1 MRQSFFD
8 VSGIRLALLFAL
20 GSVVLTLAGCNGS
33 MPGVTMPQPAGIQ
46 GRVHGGQPAVQG
58 ATIQLYAANTTAY
71 AGPATPMLT
80 TTVTTNNFGGF
91 TITGDYSCPS
101 PTAQVYLVATGGN
114 PGLAPGTNN
123 TGIAMMAA
131 LGDCGNLSSA
141 TYIDIDEVSTVA
153 AVFGL
158 APFMTVGEGANL
170 GTSSSN
176 TQGLANAFATVTNL
190 LVDTSRGHGTSP
202 GPNVPAGATV
212 PSDEIHALA
221 DILSSCINST
231 DAASAGC
238 TALFN
243 AANPGSTQPNNT
255 IDAALLIAQNPA
267 HNVATLY
274 GLIPASPPFATAL
287 ASPND
292 WTVSVKY
299 TAGGLNQPQGIAV
312 DGSGNVWV
320 ANTAAS
326 TAVKYSPI
334 GVLLSGTGFG
344 SGTLNFPW
352 ALAIDASG
360 NAWVAD
366 TGHNQVVELD
376 KTTGAVVGTPLT
388 GNGLNFDMAIAV
400 DASGSLWMV
409 NSDGPFCCD
418 DGSVT
423 KFTSLLSGS
432 GPFTGGG
439 LSGHG
444 WESPNGIAVDGS
456 GNIWIS
462 DYIGGYDG
470 VSICCGGITEL
481 DSSGTAISPSRGY
494 TNGGAGDQRPQGIAI
509 GASGTVWTA
518 NGFASVTGLNI
529 SDASAVSGSPFT
541 ATQLNNPQ
549 GIAVDGLGSI
559 WVTNNGG
566 NSLSEFSKTGAAIS
580 PDATN
585 GYGSGSGLSNPW
597 AIAIDGSGNVWVT
610 NQTGNSVTEF
620 VGIAAPTVTPI
631 ATQAVNNTFGTLP

>member
-1 MRQSFFD
+1 
-8 VSGIRLALLFAL
+8 
-20 GSVVLTLAGCNGS
+20 

-71 AGPATPMLT
+71 AGPATPLLT
-80 TTVTTNNFGGF
+80 TTVKTNNFGGF
-91 TITGDYSCPS
+91 IITGDYSCPS

-131 LGDCGNLSSA
+131 LGDCGNLSSS

-153 AVFGL
+153 SVFGL

-170 GTSSSN
+170 GTSSTN

-231 DAASAGC
+231 DAASTGC
-238 TALFN
+238 TNLFN

-267 HNVATLY
+267 HNVATIY
-274 GLIPASPPFATAL
+274 GLIPASPPFATTL
-287 ASPND
+287 AQPND

-312 DGSGNVWV
+312 DGSGNAWV

-334 GVLLSGTGFG
+334 GALLSGAGFG

-366 TGHNQVVELD
+366 TGNNQIVELD
-376 KTTGAVVGTPLT
+376 KTSGAVIGTPFT
-388 GNGLNFDMAIAV
+388 GSGLANDMAIAIDSSSNLWAV
-400 DASGSLWMV
+400 NDDA
-409 NSDGPFCCD
+409 PFCCD
-418 DGSVT
+418 AGSVS
-423 KFTSLLSGS
+423 KFTSAGVGS

-439 LSGHG
+439 LSGG
-444 WESPNGIAVDGS
+444 LDDSSPNSVAVDHS
-456 GNIWIS
+456 GNVWIS
-462 DYIGGYDG
+462 DYLGP
-470 VSICCGGITEL
+470 VCCGGITKL
-481 DSSGTAISPSRGY
+481 ASNGSAVSGANGY
-494 TNGGAGDQRPQGIAI
+494 TTGGVNEPQGIAI

-518 NGFASVTGLNI
+518 NGNASLTALNL
-529 SDASAVSGSPFT
+529 SDGSAVTGSPFT

-549 GIAVDGLGSI
+549 GIAVDGLGNL
-559 WVTNNGG
+559 WVTNASG
-566 NSLSEFSKTGAAIS
+566 NSISEFSSAGAAIS
-580 PDATN
+580 PDATS
-585 GYGSGSGLSNPW
+585 GYGSGAGLNQPW
-597 AIAIDGSGNVWVT
+597 AIAIDGSGNAWVT
-610 NQTGNSVTEF
+610 SAGGNTVTEF
-620 VGIAAPTVTPI
+620 VGIAAPTVTPVV
-631 ATQAVNNTFGTLP
+631 TQAINDTFGTRP